1 MSRKC
6 RKWKRRKRRKEEK
19 EEEKEVVGGREGGIC
34 NALSSQDYLGVQ
46 DDKPDLIYRAG
57 IIGTEM
63 IGKRVLKERA
73 KGLIL

>member
-6 RKWKRRKRRKEEK
+6 RKWKRRKRRK
-19 EEEKEVVGGREGGIC
+19 EEKEVVGGREGGIC